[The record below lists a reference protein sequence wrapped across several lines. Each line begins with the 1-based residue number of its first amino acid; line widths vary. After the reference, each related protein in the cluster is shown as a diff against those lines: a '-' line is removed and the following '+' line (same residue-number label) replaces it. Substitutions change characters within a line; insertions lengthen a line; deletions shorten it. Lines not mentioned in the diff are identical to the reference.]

1 MLSSVDLEVS
11 KAANENPNR
20 DVPAGRVVNDSVR
33 QQLRGIFAA
42 HDHDHDHMITRAQ
55 LVDVIS
61 MLGIR
66 PSNELV
72 ARFFNARP
80 DNAAPSLIDLQTF
93 LKVASVELNSAP
105 EVTPDLVELFE
116 LFDPDR
122 TGMVTVKTL
131 RHIMLEVLTP
141 DRLSR
146 SEFEE
151 FLQCAMF
158 NSATGYARRVPVG
171 YAMEDYV
178 HIDYRRLIS
187 SLLIGKPRQSIKVDV

>member
-1 MLSSVDLEVS
+1 MASVRSEVTS
-11 KAANENPNR
+11 GG
-20 DVPAGRVVNDSVR
+20 DVLTGKIGRIMNDSVR

-66 PSNELV
+66 PSNDLIT
-72 ARFFNARP
+72 RFFDARP
-80 DNAAPSLIDLQTF
+80 NNAAASLIDLETF
-93 LKVASVELNSAP
+93 LGVASKELESVP
-105 EVTPDLVELFE
+105 EEEETSKCLVELFE
-116 LFDPDR
+116 VFDTER
-122 TGMVTVKTL
+122 IGTVTVKTL

-151 FLQCAMF
+151 FLQCAMYS
-158 NSATGYARRVPVG
+158 SASSYARPVPVG
-171 YAMEDYV
+171 YGMEDYV
-178 HIDYRRLIS
+178 HINYRRLIS
-187 SLLIGKPRQSIKVDV
+187 SLLIGKPRQSCIEVEL

>member
-158 NSATGYARRVPVG
+158 NSATGYARRVPLG
-171 YAMEDYV
+171 MPWR
-178 HIDYRRLIS
+178 ITFIS
-187 SLLIGKPRQSIKVDV
+187 TTGGS

>member
-42 HDHDHDHMITRAQ
+42 HDHDHDHKITRAQ

-72 ARFFNARP
+72 ARFFNERP